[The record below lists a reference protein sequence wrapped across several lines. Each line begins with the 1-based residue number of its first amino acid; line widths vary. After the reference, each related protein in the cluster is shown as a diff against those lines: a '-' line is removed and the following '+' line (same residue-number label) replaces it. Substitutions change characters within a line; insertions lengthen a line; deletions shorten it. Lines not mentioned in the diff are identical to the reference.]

1 MLFGAW
7 GDKETENRFSID
19 MAAAAHRNKVRE
31 QNEDFIT
38 SDSEKQESPEQPRLR
53 QTEEVKQ

>member
-31 QNEDFIT
+31 QNEDYIT

-53 QTEEVKQ
+53 